1 MNSLS
6 NTAKRKIATS
16 IKKSKTYSSADS
28 ETELD
33 KINYFE
39 GATQS
44 LIPVRNIIDGFV
56 ELVDGRYI
64 GFVEVLPAPFSKY
77 PPKKQDETIK
87 NYRAQFAGSEYKF
100 SLKILSDTATPIEL
114 VRNVQKNCKNQD
126 DPKIKERLDDY
137 IRHTIAI
144 GSDDAVSKRFF
155 HIFEYRSENGKKNG
169 NVDEVI
175 RDMHTTKDGYI
186 QVLKNCGNVCVEM
199 EDANMQTLEFLY
211 TYFNRNTAQ
220 KETLQERYDKISRD
234 FANFNELT
242 GKEKEI
248 AFADLIAT
256 KGVYFDNRNYVM
268 QDGMFVGYLGVLGNS
283 WPSYVEAGWFDV
295 FDWGASV
302 DVDLICKK
310 LPLES
315 TRMAI
320 KGVNKIS
327 ERGIHSAYNKGKHD
341 KVSTLQSTYQNN
353 KIVYDEM
360 TKNRT
365 EMYNAAIILT
375 FRATTPEILKKNM
388 KIVTRELKKN
398 HIYVDNSFLYCEDYY
413 WMTMPFLFIT
423 KPFTLLRHNILAT
436 QLATTYCFSSNQIYD
451 PKGCLLGLDGN
462 NLIAV
467 DIFNT
472 QRYKNANMVI
482 LGTSGAGKT
491 FTEQVIGSRMMFN
504 GIRSYFIIPKKG
516 YEYEKG
522 CRSVNG
528 SYIKLNP
535 GSAQRIN
542 ILEIKPE
549 GEIDKT
555 KLDDGTIVQKS
566 SWRSKKINN
575 VITWIQLLLDKPM
588 TTKEYNALNKGLIE
602 IYESYGITE
611 MNDSIFEDVKTKKLK
626 VMPIIEDVYNFCG
639 HVPVLENIKDT
650 LEIFVHGN
658 CSNMNGQ
665 TNVDLSNNYTVY
677 DVDEDEIGEKLLAS
691 FLFIAF
697 DHVYTEIKGNNKSK
711 DIVFL
716 DEVWKM
722 LKDEE
727 SAKQV
732 QNMVKLVRG
741 YGGSTV
747 MATQEIADFMRAPN
761 GFGKSVLNNS
771 EMSLILNMK
780 SDELDLVK
788 ENLKLEDED
797 CREISMFNRGQ
808 AMFISNGN
816 KIHVNIRAS
825 ELEKMTFSTDINDR
839 LRSA

>member
-1 MNSLS
+1 M
-6 NTAKRKIATS
+6 AKRKIATS
-16 IKKSKTYSSADS
+16 IKKRQSYSNAGN
-28 ETELD
+28 ETDLD
-33 KINYFE
+33 KINYYD
-39 GATQS
+39 GASQT
-44 LIPVRNIIDGFV
+44 LIPVKDIIDGFV
-56 ELVDGRYI
+56 QLVDGRYI
-64 GFVEVLPAPFSKY
+64 GYVEVLPIPFKKY
-77 PPKKQDETIK
+77 TPKKQDEIIAR
-87 NYRAQFAGSEYKF
+87 YRSQFAGSDYKF

-114 VRNVQKNCKNQD
+114 IRNVQKNCKNRE
-126 DPKIKERLDDY
+126 DPKVEKRLMDY
-137 IRHTIAI
+137 INHTATI
-144 GSDDAVSKRFF
+144 GNNNAVSKRFF
-155 HIFEYRSENGKKNG
+155 HIFEYRSESGRKNG
-169 NVDEVI
+169 NVDDVI
-175 RDMHTTKDGYI
+175 REMHEIKNGYI
-186 QVLKNCGNVCVEM
+186 QVMRNCGNVCLEM
-199 EDANMQTLEFLY
+199 DDPNLQTLEFLY
-211 TYFNRNTAQ
+211 VYFNRNTAQ
-220 KETLQERYDKISRD
+220 RETLQQRFERLSED

-242 GKEKEI
+242 GQQKEI
-248 AFADLIAT
+248 LFADLIAS
-256 KGVYFDNRNYVM
+256 KGVYFDNRNYIM
-268 QDGMFVGYLGVLGNS
+268 QDGMFIGYLGILGSS

-302 DVDLICKK
+302 DVDLISKK
-310 LPLES
+310 LPHES
-315 TRMAI
+315 TLLAL

-327 ERGIHSAYNKGKHD
+327 ERSITSAYNKGKRD
-341 KVSTLQSTYQNN
+341 RVSTLSSKYENN
-353 KIVYDEM
+353 RIVYDEM
-360 TKNRT
+360 MKNNT
-365 EMYNAAIILT
+365 EMYNSAIILT
-375 FRATTPEILKKNM
+375 LRAMTPEILKENM
-388 KIVTRELKKN
+388 RIVTKSLKKN
-398 HIYVDNSFLYCEDYY
+398 RIYVDNSFLYCEDYY
-413 WMTMPFLFIT
+413 WMTMPFLYIT
-423 KPFTLLRHNILAT
+423 KPFALLRHNILSS

-451 PKGCLLGLDGN
+451 PKGCLLGLDED

-516 YEYEKG
+516 YEYENG

-542 ILEIKPE
+542 IMEIKPE
-549 GEIDKT
+549 GEIDLT
-555 KLDDGTIVQKS
+555 KLEDGTLVQKS

-588 TTKEYNALNKGLIE
+588 TTKEYNALNKGLVQ

-611 MNDSIFEDVKTKKLK
+611 MNESIFEDIKTKKLK
-626 VMPIIEDVYNFCG
+626 LMPIIEDVYNFCG
-639 HVPVLENIKDT
+639 HVPELENIKDT

-665 TNVDLSNNYTVY
+665 TNVDLRNNYTVY
-677 DVDEDEIGEKLLAS
+677 DVDEDEIGEKLLPS

-788 ENLKLEDED
+788 ENLKLEEED
-797 CREISMFNRGQ
+797 CREISMFNRGN
-808 AMFISNGN
+808 ALFISNGN

-825 ELEKMTFSTDINDR
+825 ELERKLFSTDINDR
-839 LRSA
+839 LRAS